1 MKRNILFLVLL
12 LCCFTIILTGCT
24 EDTKMEQHRCVKCGG
39 TATTTLS
46 GPAEIIQKNGISL
59 INCRQITSNI
69 YSAYVCDSCIGPVAE
84 IKPDAGFSG
93 ETPFYSND

>member
-1 MKRNILFLVLL
+1 MKRNLLCLVLL
-12 LCCFTIILTGCT
+12 LCGFAMMCTGCA
-24 EDTKMEQHRCVKCGG
+24 EDTKTEHICVKCGG

-46 GPAEIIQKNGISL
+46 GPADILQKNGIS
-59 INCRQITSNI
+59 IGDCRQITSNI
-69 YSAYVCDSCIGPVAE
+69 YSAYVCDSCVGPVAE